1 VAAAAE
7 AVLRA
12 SFSGKLLGKPVYRAK
27 LQALLM
33 SVEGVENCV
42 LSAPTVDL
50 AGAVDVL
57 PVLGE
62 LNISEAV

>member
-1 VAAAAE
+1 
-7 AVLRA
+7 
-12 SFSGKLLGKPVYRAK
+12 
-27 LQALLM
+27 M